1 MACHRVSRAVMTAR
15 FSQASRISAWV
26 PKGWTEMT
34 AKPPSP
40 SMVMWSPRVSWLV
53 SLTAGRQHG
62 VRAAG
67 HDTGTLA
74 WPAAGVRPG
83 G

>member
-15 FSQASRISAWV
+15 FSQPRRMSALVPNGWAWV
-26 PKGWTEMT
+26 T

-40 SMVMWSPRVSWLV
+40 SRVMWSPRVSWLV
-53 SLTAGRQHG
+53 SLTHWLAHG

-67 HDTGTLA
+67 HDTGSFIRRR
-74 WPAAGVRPG
+74 VREG
-83 G
+83 